1 MRKCSIKKL
10 YSLRTVDVIIILK
23 SFSNTNSFEP
33 QNFLIIFL
41 QKSVYWT
48 KIVNLVSFNVFFSF
62 GYDIQSMLEHMS
74 IYQLNIVLSH
84 DNLKHWWKILRKVR
98 PSFIQLLIEMSPNSV
113 TTSNSSGSLGE
124 IFSTQTIMIRKEI
137 NKNL

>member
-1 MRKCSIKKL
+1 MRKCSVKKL
-10 YSLRTVDVIIILK
+10 FSLRTVDVIIILK

-62 GYDIQSMLEHMS
+62 GYDIQSILELMS
-74 IYQLNIVLSH
+74 IYQLKHCSESWQFEALMENI
-84 DNLKHWWKILRKVR
+84 
-98 PSFIQLLIEMSPNSV
+98 
-113 TTSNSSGSLGE
+113 T
-124 IFSTQTIMIRKEI
+124 
-137 NKNL
+137 